1 MTEVKRTKK
10 YRQGN
15 TSMTDYTSRQ
25 EAIDALD
32 QIFDRCEEIEAHLPE
47 GDPDRIGYKMY
58 PDYITVWKYL
68 HQLPSAQPER
78 KTGKWVHEIDTGA
91 DMLKCS
97 ACECRVIELE
107 YKTAVGLQGFTYCPY
122 CGAKM
127 EVADGQ

>member
-1 MTEVKRTKK
+1 MSEHRL
-10 YRQGN
+10 
-15 TSMTDYTSRQ
+15 
-25 EAIDALD
+25 IDANALMED
-32 QIFDRCEEIEAHLPE
+32 INESLSEMTGIGIAVDGDWLWAKLNDAIEHAPTIE
-47 GDPDRIGYKMY
+47 
-58 PDYITVWKYL
+58 
-68 HQLPSAQPER
+68 PER

-127 EVADGQ
+127 ESGK

>member
-1 MTEVKRTKK
+1 MNNLINKQAAIEEFWKLDIEVRP
-10 YRQGN
+10 
-15 TSMTDYTSRQ
+15 SV
-25 EAIDALD
+25 IDA
-32 QIFDRCEEIEAHLPE
+32 
-47 GDPDRIGYKMY
+47 
-58 PDYITVWKYL
+58 ITNMLKT
-68 HQLPSAQPER
+68 LPSAEPER

-127 EVADGQ
+127 EVADGK

>member
-1 MTEVKRTKK
+1 MRLIDAEFLERIKFHPLPYTHIVPSDTDAESYKR
-10 YRQGN
+10 GWN
-15 TSMTDYTSRQ
+15 D
-25 EAIDALD
+25 AIDAIMD
-32 QIFDRCEEIEAHLPE
+32 N
-47 GDPDRIGYKMY
+47 
-58 PDYITVWKYL
+58 V
-68 HQLPSAQPER
+68 PSAQPER

-127 EVADGQ
+127 ESGK